1 MKKTHY
7 IPIFII
13 AISCLSA
20 CMQKANTTTNL
31 SPELVEAEAMM
42 YEHPDSALQ
51 ILQSMQTPA
60 HSDKLQNA
68 TWALLLTQAK
78 YKNYIQQPSDSLINI
93 AYDYFMQQNDARK
106 KATVLYYKA
115 ALCKEANKTE
125 EAQEYYLK
133 AIGEVEKTKDY
144 QLAHLIYA
152 ELGDIYVFRFFYE
165 YALQAFEKALHYAQ
179 LSKNESYI
187 YSSYMYLAR
196 ISAAL
201 SKQDNAIEYYEKT
214 IQMSENAHDNDI
226 LTCAMNELAGIYTS
240 MNDYQSALIYAQ
252 KALKIKESGNL
263 GVIKEKPL
271 ETSFLVIGKIYYRM
285 NIPDS
290 AYYYLNKA
298 TSTTSIYTIR
308 SAYYFLYKLSAK
320 EKEYKKMAVYCDSLW
335 KYQESIQKLE
345 KNSDLTEMQE
355 KYNQQKILNEKNR
368 LKIEKDQ
375 TFRYA
380 LIVLTVLIIA
390 IAILIFFYQ
399 RKLLRKERTIQKNEE
414 ELRSNTLKIQE
425 NEMTISRNQSR
436 MEELAAQMEENKG
449 MLEQLEELNK
459 AKFGIQHQNE
469 ILKQENQVLQ
479 KNIDRYSSSLN
490 EKSKELNRLEVL
502 AEENQRLRDRETFL
516 SNQLIKKT
524 DLLNTLK
531 TAPKYIDEVQ
541 WEEIKENVN
550 HLFDNYTIRLVKQ
563 IPSLT
568 ESDLQICCLI
578 KLHIS
583 NPDIATLL
591 GISSNSVSKRKLRL
605 KERIIQEIG
614 TLGKNQTLDL
624 WLWEF

>member
-7 IPIFII
+7 IPVCMI

-31 SPELVEAEAMM
+31 SPELVQAEVMM

-51 ILQSMQTPA
+51 MLESMQPPA

-78 YKNYIQQPSDSLINI
+78 YKNYIRQSSDSLINI
-93 AYDYFMQQNDARK
+93 AYDYFMHQNDAQK

-115 ALCKEANKTE
+115 ALCKEANQTE
-125 EAQEYYLK
+125 DAQEYYLK
-133 AIGEVEKTKDY
+133 AIKEVEKTEDY

-165 YALQAFEKALHYAQ
+165 YALEAFEKALHYAQ
-179 LSKNESYI
+179 LSENEKYI
-187 YSSYMYLAR
+187 YSSYLYLAR
-196 ISAAL
+196 TNAAL
-201 SKQDNAIEYYEKT
+201 SKQDSAIIYYKESIKR
-214 IQMSENAHDNDI
+214 SEIAHNNNI

-240 MNDYQSALIYAQ
+240 MNDYPSALIYAQ

-263 GVIKEKPL
+263 GLAKEKPL
-271 ETSFLVIGKIYYRM
+271 ETIFLVIGKIYYRM

-298 TSTTSIYTIR
+298 TFATSIYTIR
-308 SAYYFLYKLSAK
+308 SAYYFLYKLSAQ
-320 EKEYKKMAVYCDSLW
+320 EKEYKKMAMYCDSLF
-335 KYQESIQKLE
+335 KYQVSIQELE

-355 KYNQQKILNEKNR
+355 KYNQQKILNEKNQ
-368 LKIEKDQ
+368 LKIEKDS
-375 TFRYA
+375 TMRYA

-390 IAILIFFYQ
+390 IAILIYFYQ
-399 RKLLRKERTIQKNEE
+399 RKLIIKERTIQKNEE
-414 ELRSNTLKIQE
+414 KLRSSALKIQE
-425 NEMTISRNQSR
+425 NAMTISRNESR
-436 MEELAAQMEENKG
+436 IEELATQMEENKEVQ
-449 MLEQLEELNK
+449 EQLEEQQK
-459 AKFGIQHQNE
+459 ATFEIHKQNE
-469 ILKQENQVLQ
+469 ALKQENQILQ
-479 KNIDRYSSSLN
+479 KNIDSYSSSLS
-490 EKSKELNRLEVL
+490 EKSKELNRLAIL
-502 AEENQRLRDRETFL
+502 AEENQRLRDRESFL

-524 DLLNTLK
+524 DILNTLK
-531 TAPKYIDEVQ
+531 TAPKYIDEAQ

-550 HLFDNYTIRLVKQ
+550 YLFDNYTVRLVKA
-563 IPSLT
+563 IPTLT

-578 KLHIS
+578 KQHIS

-591 GISSNSVSKRKLRL
+591 GISSSSVSKRKLRL

>member
-7 IPIFII
+7 IPVCMI

-20 CMQKANTTTNL
+20 CIQKANTTTNL
-31 SPELVEAEAMM
+31 SPELVQAEVMM

-51 ILQSMQTPA
+51 MLESMQPPA

-78 YKNYIQQPSDSLINI
+78 YKNYIRQSSDSLINI
-93 AYDYFMQQNDARK
+93 AYDYFMHQNDAQK

-115 ALCKEANKTE
+115 ALCKEANQTE

-133 AIGEVEKTKDY
+133 AIEEVEKTKDY

-165 YALQAFEKALHYAQ
+165 YALEAFEKALHYAQ
-179 LSKNESYI
+179 LSENESYV
-187 YSSYMYLAR
+187 YASYLYLAR
-196 ISAAL
+196 TNAAL
-201 SKQDNAIEYYEKT
+201 SKQDKAIEYYKET
-214 IQMSENAHDNDI
+214 IQMSEKANDNDI

-240 MNDYQSALIYAQ
+240 MNDYPSALNYAQ
-252 KALKIKESGNL
+252 KALKIRETENIRLRQGY
-263 GVIKEKPL
+263 PL
-271 ETSFLVIGKIYYRM
+271 EQSFLVIGKIYYYI
-285 NIPDS
+285 NNADS

-298 TSTTSIYTIR
+298 SLTSSIYTVR
-308 SAYYFLYKLSAK
+308 SAFYFLYKLSAK
-320 EKEYKKMAVYCDSLW
+320 EKDYKNMANYCDSLL
-335 KYQESIQKLE
+335 KYQKSIQGLE
-345 KNSDLTEMQE
+345 KNSELTEMQE
-355 KYNQQKILNEKNR
+355 KYNQQKILNEKNQ
-368 LKIEKDQ
+368 LKIEKDR
-375 TFRYA
+375 TMRYA

-390 IAILIFFYQ
+390 IAILIYFYQ
-399 RKLLRKERTIQKNEE
+399 RKLIIKERTIQKNEE
-414 ELRSNTLKIQE
+414 KLRSSALKIQE
-425 NEMTISRNQSR
+425 NAMTISRNQSR
-436 MEELAAQMEENKG
+436 IEELATQMEENKEVQ
-449 MLEQLEELNK
+449 EQLEEQQK
-459 AKFGIQHQNE
+459 ATFEIHKQNE
-469 ILKQENQVLQ
+469 ALKQENQILQ
-479 KNIDRYSSSLN
+479 KNIDSYSSSLS
-490 EKSKELNRLEVL
+490 EKSKELNRLAIL
-502 AEENQRLRDRETFL
+502 AEENQRLRDRESFL

-524 DLLNTLK
+524 DILNTLK
-531 TAPKYIDEVQ
+531 TAPKYIDEAQ

-550 HLFDNYTIRLVKQ
+550 YLFDNYTVRLVKA
-563 IPSLT
+563 IPTLT

-578 KLHIS
+578 KQHIS

-591 GISSNSVSKRKLRL
+591 GISSSSVSKRKLRL

>member
-51 ILQSMQTPA
+51 MLESMQPPA

-78 YKNYIQQPSDSLINI
+78 YKNYIRQSSDSLINI
-93 AYDYFMQQNDARK
+93 AYDYFMHQNDAQK

-115 ALCKEANKTE
+115 ALCKEANQTE

-133 AIGEVEKTKDY
+133 AIEEVEKTKDY

-179 LSKNESYI
+179 LSKNEKYI
-187 YSSYMYLAR
+187 YSSYLYLAR
-196 ISAAL
+196 TNAAL
-201 SKQDNAIEYYEKT
+201 SKQDSAIIYYKES
-214 IQMSENAHDNDI
+214 IRRSEIAHDNNI
-226 LTCAMNELAGIYTS
+226 LTCAMNELAGIYTTL
-240 MNDYQSALIYAQ
+240 NDYQSALIYAQ
-252 KALKIKESGNL
+252 KALKIKEFGNL
-263 GVIKEKPL
+263 GVVKEKPL

-335 KYQESIQKLE
+335 KYQESIQELE

-380 LIVLTVLIIA
+380 LIALTVLIIA

-399 RKLLRKERTIQKNEE
+399 RKLLRKERTIQRNEE

-541 WEEIKENVN
+541 WEEIKESVN
-550 HLFDNYTIRLVKQ
+550 YLFDNYTIRLVKQ

>member
-7 IPIFII
+7 IPICII

-20 CMQKANTTTNL
+20 CMQKANTTTKL
-31 SPELVEAEAMM
+31 LPELVQAEVIM

-51 ILQSMQTPA
+51 MLQSMPTPA

-68 TWALLLTQAK
+68 TRALLLTQAK
-78 YKNYIQQPSDSLINI
+78 YKNYIRQSSDSLINI
-93 AYDYFMQQNDARK
+93 AYDYFMQQNDAQK

-187 YSSYMYLAR
+187 YSSYSYLAR
-196 ISAAL
+196 TYTAL
-201 SKQDNAIEYYEKT
+201 SKQDKAIEYYQKA
-214 IQMSENAHDNDI
+214 IQMSEKANDYNI
-226 LTCAMNELAGIYTS
+226 LTCAMNELAGVYIA
-240 MNDYQSALIYAQ
+240 MNDYQSALNYAQ
-252 KALKIKESGNL
+252 KALKIRETENIRL
-263 GVIKEKPL
+263 GQEYPL
-271 ETSFLVIGKIYYRM
+271 EQSFLVIGKIYYYT
-285 NIPDS
+285 NNVDS

-298 TSTTSIYTIR
+298 SLTSSIYTIR
-308 SAYYFLYKLSAK
+308 SAFYFLYKLSAK
-320 EKEYKKMAVYCDSLW
+320 EKEYKKMADYCDSLW
-335 KYQESIQKLE
+335 IYQEAMQKLE
-345 KNSDLTEMQE
+345 KSSELAEIQE
-355 KYNQQKILNEKNR
+355 KYNQQKILNEKNQ
-368 LKIEKDQ
+368 LKIEKDR

-380 LIVLTVLIIA
+380 LIALTVLIIA

-399 RKLLRKERTIQKNEE
+399 RKLLRKERTIQRNEE

-425 NEMTISRNQSR
+425 NEMTIGRNQSR

-459 AKFGIQHQNE
+459 AKFGIQQQNE

-479 KNIDRYSSSLN
+479 KNIDCYSSSLN

-541 WEEIKENVN
+541 WEEIKESVN
-550 HLFDNYTIRLVKQ
+550 YLFDNYTNRLVKQ